1 MPMLKL
7 LDHVTLTRGA
17 GALAVATNKLASTSV
32 PKARFCPQRDG
43 RPALGRRCHAKPGGL
58 SH

>member
-17 GALAVATNKLASTSV
+17 GALAVATNKLAVHFRPRKLVSAPS
-32 PKARFCPQRDG
+32 AIGGQR
-43 RPALGRRCHAKPGGL
+43 
-58 SH
+58 

>member
-32 PKARFCPQRDG
+32 PESKVLPPARWAASARSS
-43 RPALGRRCHAKPGGL
+43 L
-58 SH
+58 SR